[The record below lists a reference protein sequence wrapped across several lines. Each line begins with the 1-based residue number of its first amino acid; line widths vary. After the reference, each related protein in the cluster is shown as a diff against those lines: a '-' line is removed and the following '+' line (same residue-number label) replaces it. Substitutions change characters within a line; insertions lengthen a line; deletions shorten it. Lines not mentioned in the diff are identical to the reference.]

1 MQWGITKWTQ
11 INSSWKDITASLVP
25 VLQNM
30 KTVNDGT
37 ECIEKQSAHSIPP
50 LPHTALIR

>member
-1 MQWGITKWTQ
+1 MQQGITKLTQ
-11 INSSWKDITASLVP
+11 INSSWTDITTSLVP

-30 KTVNDGT
+30 KTGNDGT

-50 LPHTALIR
+50 LPHTVLIR